1 MKADA
6 VPSLFQWNS
15 YQLPKSRKSPMK
27 RQSLNPENMEF
38 QNQENLQLQVVEE
51 CNFIEEGTYDVP
63 LDDHDFAQENVIE

>member
-1 MKADA
+1 
-6 VPSLFQWNS
+6 
-15 YQLPKSRKSPMK
+15 MK